1 MKFTIFV
8 TEDCN
13 LRCTYCYE
21 GNDKKKENMSYETAD
36 KTIDFICNKELES
49 NSDYT
54 TIDLHGGEPFIN
66 IDLIKYIHRDL
77 VDRLS
82 DKKILF
88 DITTN
93 GTIINDEIIEFIAKN
108 VKNISISIDG
118 KKNIHDINRIDA
130 NGVGTYEKVME
141 NGKRLIDKGI
151 YVRAR
156 MTYNSNTVKYLY
168 ESVYD
173 IAKQGFKNI
182 APISDFMDKNWDNSH
197 IKILNEQISKIMNIK
212 KDYPDIDISIL
223 DKQFINKKKGDC
235 FGGIN
240 SYAIDT
246 RGDVYPCTVCVGDKD
261 ILLGNIYDGL
271 DDKKIKNLIKIYI
284 SKNEECDGCTRLD
297 YCMSTRCKLINKK
310 VTGKFQSAVPIYC
323 GLERVYV
330 ETTKKLCSL

>member
-54 TIDLHGGEPFIN
+54 TIVLHGGEPFIN
-66 IDLIKYIHRDL
+66 FDLIKYIHRDL

-197 IKILNEQISKIMNIK
+197 IKI
-212 KDYPDIDISIL
+212 
-223 DKQFINKKKGDC
+223 
-235 FGGIN
+235 
-240 SYAIDT
+240 
-246 RGDVYPCTVCVGDKD
+246 
-261 ILLGNIYDGL
+261 
-271 DDKKIKNLIKIYI
+271 
-284 SKNEECDGCTRLD
+284 
-297 YCMSTRCKLINKK
+297 
-310 VTGKFQSAVPIYC
+310 
-323 GLERVYV
+323 
-330 ETTKKLCSL
+330 